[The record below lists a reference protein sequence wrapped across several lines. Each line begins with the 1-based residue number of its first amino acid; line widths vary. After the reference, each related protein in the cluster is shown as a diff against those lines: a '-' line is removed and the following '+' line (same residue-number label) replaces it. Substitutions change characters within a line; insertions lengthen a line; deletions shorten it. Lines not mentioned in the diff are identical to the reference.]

1 MAAIT
6 PITHEHAKK
15 PKLVSANKDEAM
27 DRLWGGE
34 KTINSSSLSEEL
46 PDGYEW
52 NSKRTKIVPEEE
64 KEEEESASEDP

>member
-1 MAAIT
+1 MVLMAAIT

-34 KTINSSSLSEEL
+34 KTINSS
-46 PDGYEW
+46 
-52 NSKRTKIVPEEE
+52 
-64 KEEEESASEDP
+64 